1 MYRHEALL
9 VENIAQHINRKL
21 IPKLPSYTENLVGIA
36 SKVEEVNKFIGMGLN
51 DVRFIGI
58 WGMGGIGKTSIARAV
73 YEAIQCK
80 FQVPC
85 FLENVGEASET
96 KGGLVQVQRQLLS
109 HLSISRNDFHNLYD
123 GKKTIQN
130 SLCRKKVLLVLD
142 NVNDVNQLENLAGK
156 QDWFGPGSRVIITT
170 KDKHLLLNHGVDNIY
185 EVGLLSQNEAL
196 HLFCLKAFKGDKP
209 QEGYLDLSKEVVDY
223 TGGLPLALEVLGS
236 YLYGRNVDLWHSAV
250 KNIRSAPP
258 REIQDKLK
266 ISYESLG
273 TMERAIFLDIACFFK
288 GMKRDKV
295 IDILENCGYSPQII
309 IQDLIDRSLITL
321 DWVNNKL
328 GMHDLLQEMGRN
340 IVFQESP
347 DEPGRRSR
355 LWFKEDI
362 DHVLTKNKGTKKI
375 SSVVLNLL
383 QPYEARWSTEA
394 FSKAS
399 QLKLLILNEVQLP
412 LGLSFLPCSLKVLR
426 WRGCPL
432 KTLAQTNQLDEV
444 VDVKLS
450 HSKIEQLWQGINFME
465 NLKYLNMKFS
475 NNLKRLPD
483 FSGVPNL
490 EKLILKGCASLTE
503 VHPSLVHHQKVVLVN
518 LEDCKCLETLPEK
531 LEMSSLKE
539 LILSGCCKFKFLPE
553 FGESMENLSM
563 LALQGTAIRKLPS
576 SLGCLVGLVALNL
589 NDCKSLVCLPD
600 TIHGLTSLKIL
611 DISGC
616 SKLRRLPNC
625 LKEIQCLEELHANDT
640 AIDELPSSI
649 FSLYNLKLISFAGCK
664 GTLIKSTDQFIP
676 FNRMRP
682 CQPPAIGFRFPN
694 YISNLPSL
702 KHINLSYCDL
712 SEESIPDYFCQLT
725 SLVSLDLTGNN
736 FVTIPNSI
744 SKLSKLELLTLNC
757 CESLRSLPDLPSG
770 IMQLDASNCNS
781 LETPKF
787 NPAKPCSLFD
797 SPIQLSL
804 PQQFKS
810 FMQGRCLPTTRF
822 DMLIPGSEIPSW
834 FAPQRSVS
842 WAKLHIP
849 CNFHQEEWVG
859 IALCFLLVSYAVPP
873 ELCNHEIDCYLIAS
887 NDKKLISTRRLPSM
901 DPSYPH
907 LYILYLSI
915 EQFRDKILDEDYWD
929 DTEFALKCYCCD
941 SLKILRS
948 GCRLVCKQD
957 VEVFQAHT
965 LGP

>member
-362 DHVLTKNKGTKKI
+362 DHVLTKNK
-375 SSVVLNLL
+375 VV
-383 QPYEARWSTEA
+383 
-394 FSKAS
+394 
-399 QLKLLILNEVQLP
+399 
-412 LGLSFLPCSLKVLR
+412 
-426 WRGCPL
+426 
-432 KTLAQTNQLDEV
+432 TN
-444 VDVKLS
+444 
-450 HSKIEQLWQGINFME
+450 
-465 NLKYLNMKFS
+465 
-475 NNLKRLPD
+475 
-483 FSGVPNL
+483 
-490 EKLILKGCASLTE
+490 
-503 VHPSLVHHQKVVLVN
+503 
-518 LEDCKCLETLPEK
+518 
-531 LEMSSLKE
+531 
-539 LILSGCCKFKFLPE
+539 
-553 FGESMENLSM
+553 
-563 LALQGTAIRKLPS
+563 
-576 SLGCLVGLVALNL
+576 
-589 NDCKSLVCLPD
+589 
-600 TIHGLTSLKIL
+600 
-611 DISGC
+611 
-616 SKLRRLPNC
+616 
-625 LKEIQCLEELHANDT
+625 
-640 AIDELPSSI
+640 
-649 FSLYNLKLISFAGCK
+649 
-664 GTLIKSTDQFIP
+664 
-676 FNRMRP
+676 
-682 CQPPAIGFRFPN
+682 
-694 YISNLPSL
+694 
-702 KHINLSYCDL
+702 
-712 SEESIPDYFCQLT
+712 
-725 SLVSLDLTGNN
+725 
-736 FVTIPNSI
+736 
-744 SKLSKLELLTLNC
+744 
-757 CESLRSLPDLPSG
+757 
-770 IMQLDASNCNS
+770 
-781 LETPKF
+781 
-787 NPAKPCSLFD
+787 
-797 SPIQLSL
+797 
-804 PQQFKS
+804 
-810 FMQGRCLPTTRF
+810 
-822 DMLIPGSEIPSW
+822 
-834 FAPQRSVS
+834 
-842 WAKLHIP
+842 
-849 CNFHQEEWVG
+849 
-859 IALCFLLVSYAVPP
+859 
-873 ELCNHEIDCYLIAS
+873 
-887 NDKKLISTRRLPSM
+887 IST
-901 DPSYPH
+901 
-907 LYILYLSI
+907 II
-915 EQFRDKILDEDYWD
+915 
-929 DTEFALKCYCCD
+929 
-941 SLKILRS
+941 
-948 GCRLVCKQD
+948 G
-957 VEVFQAHT
+957 
-965 LGP
+965 